1 MLFGV
6 LLYVL
11 TRCYGARWSSDLFRT
26 ISIRQ
31 RVHQEIAEKAE
42 SGKEVF
48 VKFDLVGCVASIVV
62 Q

>member
-1 MLFGV
+1 M
-6 LLYVL
+6 
-11 TRCYGARWSSDLFRT
+11 FRT

-31 RVHQEIAEKAE
+31 RVRQEIAEKAE

-48 VKFDLVGCVASIVV
+48 VKFDLVGCVAGIVV